1 MFYAFFPSLF
11 HIFLGPALLLT
22 LQFLL
27 KPACLLVL
35 PKELRHYFLPQALPQ
50 QLLVF
55 PLSRF
60 LLALLLMLLLR
71 QLIFPFQRYLLN
83 RLFLRLLPLPFLVLF
98 APLLLRFLLIQQ
110 ALIHHLVFRLL
121 FLQQSLVF
129 LLPFFQRKKLF

>member
-1 MFYAFFPSLF
+1 MFYVFFPSLF
-11 HIFLGPALLLT
+11 HIFLGLALLST

-35 PKELRHYFLPQALPQ
+35 PTESQHYFLPQARPQ

-55 PLSRF
+55 PLSGF
-60 LLALLLMLLLR
+60 LLALHLMLLLR

-83 RLFLRLLPLPFLVLF
+83 RLFLRLLPLSFLALF